1 MSHIWFGILNSQSQH
16 CTHTHSLICMKTKK
30 LFYFWFCI
38 DLFICFTF
46 FFFVWQF
53 LHLGHV
59 NRPNSTFNFSESQNR
74 PSQPHKQKKNRRGS
88 SHDVR
93 DQSPEHGT
101 MGRKQRL
108 VLFVFCCCWWCELY
122 YFCMCNPECYLKVHK
137 SMENACH
144 TFARTTHGQFDQNLK
159 KKNTRIYL
167 NQLLSGHNQFSQ
179 SRQQIESIFFQ
190 PLHFDPMPFIQKQM
204 IKWNIY
210 EGYSRSGLCRPLLS
224 WWFCLNVIFSHV
236 KMHRSTRITSG

>member
-1 MSHIWFGILNSQSQH
+1 
-16 CTHTHSLICMKTKK
+16 
-30 LFYFWFCI
+30 
-38 DLFICFTF
+38 
-46 FFFVWQF
+46 
-53 LHLGHV
+53 
-59 NRPNSTFNFSESQNR
+59 
-74 PSQPHKQKKNRRGS
+74 
-88 SHDVR
+88 
-93 DQSPEHGT
+93 
-101 MGRKQRL
+101 
-108 VLFVFCCCWWCELY
+108 
-122 YFCMCNPECYLKVHK
+122 
-137 SMENACH
+137 MENACH

-224 WWFCLNVIFSHV
+224 W
-236 KMHRSTRITSG
+236 